1 MSIII
6 NNIKLKLNEPK
17 EEAMKKALEILGINE
32 KDVKSVGIAKSSLD
46 ARKRTDIITVHSVC
60 VKLEK
65 GEQSLVE
72 KLADPNINF
81 QENFVATF
89 EKGEKPL
96 SVNPYVI
103 GFGPA
108 GMFAALVLARNGY
121 KPIVLERGLE
131 IEKRVSCV
139 EDFWK
144 NGKLNSECNVQFGE
158 GGAGTFSDGK
168 LTTRVKDPLNS
179 FILEQFVK
187 FGAPSD
193 ILFKA
198 KPHIG
203 TDLLRNIVKAIRE
216 EIIQLGGQIHFST
229 ALEDVKI
236 KDGKVEEIKYN
247 GEWHLSENVILAL
260 GHSARDTFET
270 LYKSG
275 VHMENK
281 PFSVGVR
288 IEHLQSDINYALYGE
303 YAANPALPQGEYQL
317 SYRENDRAVYTF
329 CMCPGGV
336 VVPASS
342 ECGGIVTNGMSKY
355 ARNMENANSAIAVS
369 VDQKDFGNEWNSGI
383 IFQRKLEQ
391 ASYNLSKSY
400 KAPCQTVGNFI
411 NSKSGCSF
419 NRIKP
424 SYSIGVTEANFTE
437 LLPPQ
442 ITQMMKKGLTIF
454 NNKIRGFSAPD
465 VVMTGIETRTSSPVR
480 ILRNEQNQS
489 VNTQGIYPCGEGA
502 GYAGGIM
509 SAAIDGI
516 TVAKEIMKVY
526 KPMN

>member
-17 EEAMKKALEILGINE
+17 EEAMKKALELLGINE

-247 GEWHLSENVILAL
+247 GEWHL
-260 GHSARDTFET
+260 
-270 LYKSG
+270 
-275 VHMENK
+275 
-281 PFSVGVR
+281 
-288 IEHLQSDINYALYGE
+288 
-303 YAANPALPQGEYQL
+303 
-317 SYRENDRAVYTF
+317 
-329 CMCPGGV
+329 
-336 VVPASS
+336 
-342 ECGGIVTNGMSKY
+342 
-355 ARNMENANSAIAVS
+355 
-369 VDQKDFGNEWNSGI
+369 
-383 IFQRKLEQ
+383 
-391 ASYNLSKSY
+391 
-400 KAPCQTVGNFI
+400 
-411 NSKSGCSF
+411 
-419 NRIKP
+419 
-424 SYSIGVTEANFTE
+424 
-437 LLPPQ
+437 
-442 ITQMMKKGLTIF
+442 
-454 NNKIRGFSAPD
+454 
-465 VVMTGIETRTSSPVR
+465 
-480 ILRNEQNQS
+480 
-489 VNTQGIYPCGEGA
+489 
-502 GYAGGIM
+502 
-509 SAAIDGI
+509 
-516 TVAKEIMKVY
+516 
-526 KPMN
+526 